1 LPNIEY
7 LPPQDLKP
15 WPGNARKHS
24 RKQIRQLIESI
35 LRFGFTSPVV
45 IDDDRHILAGHGR
58 VRAAC
63 VLGLTEVPCHRLDH
77 LNETEKRA
85 YVIADNKLAL
95 NSTWDRKRLA
105 QEISHFRTQESAFD
119 IGVIGFT
126 IEEMDRLFELKTG
139 GQDASS
145 IRTRAAI
152 GDIWQLGPHRL
163 VCGER
168 LCGPVFDGYSRD
180 CVEEMIVV
188 KAPDTPT
195 SRADDAWNAEAL
207 LAADKAGKLVL
218 FAEPDRA
225 KCDRLLAR
233 WEAHSQI
240 PAARFSRTTDHS
252 PIQPEVSR

>member
-95 NSTWDRKRLA
+95 NSTWTGSVSHRRSAISARKSRL
-105 QEISHFRTQESAFD
+105 SLSA
-119 IGVIGFT
+119 
-126 IEEMDRLFELKTG
+126 
-139 GQDASS
+139 
-145 IRTRAAI
+145 
-152 GDIWQLGPHRL
+152 
-163 VCGER
+163 
-168 LCGPVFDGYSRD
+168 
-180 CVEEMIVV
+180 
-188 KAPDTPT
+188 
-195 SRADDAWNAEAL
+195 
-207 LAADKAGKLVL
+207 
-218 FAEPDRA
+218 
-225 KCDRLLAR
+225 
-233 WEAHSQI
+233 
-240 PAARFSRTTDHS
+240 
-252 PIQPEVSR
+252 